1 MRYRIRT
8 VTAPGDIPLPFDLD
22 EARQELR
29 VEVGDSAE
37 DALIEA
43 KLRSAMDWVER
54 FTGQVLTERTLEMA
68 LDGFP
73 CTPELIELPRAPVTA
88 ISSVSYA
95 SADDGEPVVLGAG
108 EWRWSDVDPDWLR
121 PAFRSAW
128 PVAAAERGS
137 VRVTFDAGYEAGLAP
152 PALLA
157 AVKALLAHL
166 YTNREAVVTGTITA
180 ELPLGVVD
188 LCRPYR
194 RVLI

>member
-29 VEVGDSAE
+29 VEEGEVLE

-54 FTGQVLTERTLEMA
+54 FTGQVLSDRALELV
-68 LDGFP
+68 LDGLP
-73 CTPELIELPRAPVTA
+73 RAPELIELPRAPVTA
-88 ISSVSYA
+88 IGGISYV
-95 SADDGEPVVLGAG
+95 SADDGSTVVLVEAD
-108 EWRWSDVDPDWLR
+108 WRWSDSDPEWLR
-121 PAFRSAW
+121 PAFRTAW
-128 PVAAAERGS
+128 PVAATERGS
-137 VRVTFDAGYEAGLAP
+137 VRVAFQAGYEAGLAP

-157 AVKALLAHL
+157 AVKAMLVQSFE
-166 YTNREAVVTGTITA
+166 NRDGGEDVP
-180 ELPLGVVD
+180 ERVVD
-188 LCRPYR
+188 LCRPFR